1 MAQMLLRFG
10 GDPEQASRTDIALV
24 PLLNTVW
31 SMNELFSPFILAK
44 RKRVSCSGVC
54 RWLILAGMVPWGCVA
69 ITCILYEGKSLWR
82 NKALNHSICN
92 SAMLAAKAV
101 NENLRDTE

>member
-31 SMNELFSPFILAK
+31 SINDLFPPLFF
-44 RKRVSCSGVC
+44 G
-54 RWLILAGMVPWGCVA
+54 
-69 ITCILYEGKSLWR
+69 
-82 NKALNHSICN
+82 
-92 SAMLAAKAV
+92 
-101 NENLRDTE
+101 